1 MQHDVGRLELADVDA
16 VAVFLDEQ
24 LVERGEEAAADVALE
39 VDAAD
44 DVDPDPAGQRPVE
57 RTGQAGRQVEIGID
71 DLDPV
76 LGGVDQLDEVAFE
89 RVAAD
94 EAARMWAPLA
104 DDAEKVVSSFV
115 LDPP

>member
-1 MQHDVGRLELADVDA
+1 MLGR
-16 VAVFLDEQ
+16 
-24 LVERGEEAAADVALE
+24 
-39 VDAAD
+39 
-44 DVDPDPAGQRPVE
+44 
-57 RTGQAGRQVEIGID
+57 
-71 DLDPV
+71 
-76 LGGVDQLDEVAFE
+76 VDQLDEVAFE

>member
-1 MQHDVGRLELADVDA
+1 MSPLRSMRPTTAILTPRASARSNARARLGVRL
-16 VAVFLDEQ
+16 
-24 LVERGEEAAADVALE
+24 
-39 VDAAD
+39 
-44 DVDPDPAGQRPVE
+44 
-57 RTGQAGRQVEIGID
+57 RQGLTISIRCSA
-71 DLDPV
+71 
-76 LGGVDQLDEVAFE
+76 GVDQLDEVAFE